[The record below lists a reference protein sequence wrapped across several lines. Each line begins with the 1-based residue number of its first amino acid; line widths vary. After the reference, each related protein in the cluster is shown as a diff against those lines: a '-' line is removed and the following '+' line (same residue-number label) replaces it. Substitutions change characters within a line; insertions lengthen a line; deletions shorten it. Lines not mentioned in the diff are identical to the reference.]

1 MMIIKN
7 ELQYHNT
14 NQFIE
19 DYRKILDE
27 NGIIYAHIARQ
38 IGISPQQLQ
47 NVFKKKELT
56 VTDITRLCAAINKQV
71 VIIINNDA

>member
-1 MMIIKN
+1 MIIKPK
-7 ELQYHNT
+7 ELEYHNT